1 MSKSWPEI
9 VPDVRIPV
17 PPFRDL
23 DESKTFHR
31 ALAVHVAEIGRASG
45 GPFAETLALCS
56 VIASAGALQRSASSG
71 DGATGAPDH
80 PSAVVLGVALLTRLP
95 VAWTPV
101 SLVEAVRASSSG
113 EGMLWAEPT
122 ATQVGYF
129 SDPEFSASRDAA
141 GRWTAGFRERGVSR
155 VDAVLDDDWTF
166 VRYLMDHVA
175 DRFPFP
181 FGWSTGGVEQ
191 DPLVRRNAAAVSDFF
206 AAQRETPYLRRWS
219 AAEA

>member
-101 SLVEAVRASSSG
+101 SLVEAVRAWSSG
-113 EGMLWAEPT
+113 GGMLWGSRPRRRSVT
-122 ATQVGYF
+122 SATL
-129 SDPEFSASRDAA
+129 SSRPAA
-141 GRWTAGFRERGVSR
+141 TPR
-155 VDAVLDDDWTF
+155 VDG
-166 VRYLMDHVA
+166 R
-175 DRFPFP
+175 
-181 FGWSTGGVEQ
+181 
-191 DPLVRRNAAAVSDFF
+191 LVSV
-206 AAQRETPYLRRWS
+206 S
-219 AAEA
+219 AA